1 ASRRRKNLTFT
12 VSQETSATKETMRK
26 YTPLLL
32 TAVAILAV
40 AGCAEAPR
48 PSPSEPSFYQDL
60 ASYDAR
66 VDAGAARE
74 MISLNRSNHGFG
86 RRRPGTRS
94 GGAEPGDGH
103 GARRQTQS

>member
-1 ASRRRKNLTFT
+1 
-12 VSQETSATKETMRK
+12 MRK

-32 TAVAILAV
+32 TAVTILAV